1 MGRSKSTK
9 ISPKDDPAYQDNPK
23 VYVDDSA
30 IHGYGLF
37 AKKDIKKGQYIGTYE
52 GPSSKKNGM
61 HVLWVWDEDD
71 EKWLGINGK
80 NEMRFANHADKPNAE
95 FWGDEMYAL
104 KKIKK
109 GAEITFDYQWDKDE
123 DEL

>member
-1 MGRSKSTK
+1 MKKTKNKRSPAS
-9 ISPKDDPAYQDNPK
+9 DPRYTHNPS
-23 VYVDDSA
+23 VYVAASA

-37 AKKDIKKGQYIGTYE
+37 ARTKIKRGEYIGTYE
-52 GPSSKKNGM
+52 GKFTKKNGM

-71 EKWLGINGK
+71 GWYGIDGK

-104 KKIKK
+104 KKINE
-109 GAEITFDYQWDKDE
+109 GDEITFDYQWDKDE
-123 DEL
+123 LE